1 MGAGASALVEKLNR
15 ILPLKH
21 DELASLAGLEARR
34 RPIIAHTELRAGPR
48 SGAGRDRHAHGELAN
63 ASVKMSHDPLGT
75 AVEARRHGLV
85 EGRNRGIVIR
95 RDLLSCRLWKNLI
108 GSRRRIRQT
117 IRIHED
123 YRRTACS
130 VSGIRRMP
138 RTPSSEPPTF
148 GTEPVPGEHAS
159 DRATKAKGSSNR
171 RYRAGRHQTHQ
182 IKPGLGCTAP
192 RCRLRAANVVGLTTT
207 SRPLLRRRQ
216 PVRSKSVRCC
226 SARTSLRSMS
236 TLRY

>member
-15 ILPLKH
+15 TLPLKH
-21 DELASLAGLEARR
+21 DKLASLAGLEARR
-34 RPIIAHTELRAGPR
+34 RPIIAHTKLRAGPR

-63 ASVKMSHDPLGT
+63 ASVKMSHDPLGI

-85 EGRNRGIVIR
+85 EGRNRGNVIR

-108 GSRRRIRQT
+108 GRGVESGRR
-117 IRIHED
+117 
-123 YRRTACS
+123 
-130 VSGIRRMP
+130 
-138 RTPSSEPPTF
+138 SESTKVKSEICWEF
-148 GTEPVPGEHAS
+148 WWRADATYTLERATNHSALNLCGERAS
-159 DRATKAKGSSNR
+159 DRASDR

-207 SRPLLRRRQ
+207 SRPLSRRRQ

-236 TLRY
+236 RLRY

>member
-15 ILPLKH
+15 TLPLKH
-21 DELASLAGLEARR
+21 DKLASLAGLEARR
-34 RPIIAHTELRAGPR
+34 RPIIAHTKLRAGPR

-63 ASVKMSHDPLGT
+63 ASVKMSHDPLGI

-85 EGRNRGIVIR
+85 EGRNRGNVIR

-108 GSRRRIRQT
+108 GRGVESGRRSEST
-117 IRIHED
+117 K
-123 YRRTACS
+123 TT
-130 VSGIRRMP
+130 SGLLAQFQASGGCHVHP
-138 RTPSSEPPTF
+138 RASHQHSALNLC
-148 GTEPVPGEHAS
+148 GERAS
-159 DRATKAKGSSNR
+159 DRASDR

-207 SRPLLRRRQ
+207 SQPLSRRRQ

-236 TLRY
+236 RLRH